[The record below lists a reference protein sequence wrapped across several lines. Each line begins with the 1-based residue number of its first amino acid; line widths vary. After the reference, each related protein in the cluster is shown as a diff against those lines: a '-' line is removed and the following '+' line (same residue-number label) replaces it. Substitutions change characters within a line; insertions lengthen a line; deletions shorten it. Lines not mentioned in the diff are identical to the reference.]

1 MELTKKALAQ
11 AGLSVSAALD
21 AQTAEDYL
29 CREIPPFGGVIVA
42 LFPYY
47 AGRQPGNLSL
57 YARGEDYHAAL
68 RRRLRRAAQLLGLEA
83 QPFAD
88 VSPFDEVGL
97 AAAAGLGG
105 VGQNGLLMN
114 RPFGSFFFIGELVTK
129 ERLAPLDGGL
139 APACTGCGRCA
150 AQCPTGALQGGRVQT
165 ARCLSHIT
173 QARRLT
179 DEQQA
184 LLGKSALVW
193 GCDLCQLCCPANE
206 GLEASA
212 LPEFSKELLCS
223 LTADE
228 LAGLSDRAFRKKYEN
243 RAFAFRGIAPL
254 RRNLE
259 R

>member
-88 VSPFDEVGL
+88 VSPL
-97 AAAAGLGG
+97 
-105 VGQNGLLMN
+105 
-114 RPFGSFFFIGELVTK
+114 
-129 ERLAPLDGGL
+129 
-139 APACTGCGRCA
+139 
-150 AQCPTGALQGGRVQT
+150 
-165 ARCLSHIT
+165 
-173 QARRLT
+173 
-179 DEQQA
+179 
-184 LLGKSALVW
+184 
-193 GCDLCQLCCPANE
+193 
-206 GLEASA
+206 
-212 LPEFSKELLCS
+212 
-223 LTADE
+223 
-228 LAGLSDRAFRKKYEN
+228 
-243 RAFAFRGIAPL
+243 
-254 RRNLE
+254 
-259 R
+259 